1 MRRRSLFA
9 LVPTL
14 LACPALAA
22 GWPERSLRL
31 IVPVAAGGSQDIVAR
46 LLARHLTDAL
56 GQSVLVENMPG
67 AGSNIGYEAASR
79 ARADGY
85 TLLAGSD
92 SLSINKALFPA
103 LSFDPIG
110 FAPISRSVKVPQIFV
125 VRADHPAR
133 NFAEWLDLARH
144 QPMAVGTP
152 GNGSLAHLLG
162 EVVQS
167 AAELR
172 WTHAPYRGG
181 ALAVNDLLGGS
192 LQGVMINIG
201 AVTDHVRGG
210 RLRGLAVSPARRT
223 LALPDVPTLREQGF
237 SGVDVVGWHGLV
249 APAGTDPALCLRLH
263 AEVTKLLARP
273 DVAERVLA
281 LGMEAGTETPADLAA
296 LLRADAEHWG
306 MVVRR
311 ARVQPD

>member
-1 MRRRSLFA
+1 MRRRSLLA
-9 LVPTL
+9 LAPAL
-14 LACPALAA
+14 LARPALAT

-46 LLARHLTDAL
+46 LLARHLTEAL
-56 GQSVLVENMPG
+56 GQSVLVENQPG
-67 AGSNIGYEAASR
+67 AGSNIGYEAA
-79 ARADGY
+79 ARAKPDGY

-92 SLSINKALFPA
+92 SLSINKALFPR
-103 LSFDPIG
+103 LGFDVTG
-110 FAPISRSVKVPQIFV
+110 FAPVSRSVKVPQIFV
-125 VRADHPAR
+125 VRADHPAKS
-133 NFAEWLDLARH
+133 FAEWIALARR

-162 EVVQS
+162 EMVQT

-223 LALPDVPTLREQGF
+223 LALPEVPTLAEQGF
-237 SGVDVVGWHGLV
+237 TGVDVVGWHGLV
-249 APAGTDPALCLRLH
+249 APPGTDPALCQRLN
-263 AEVTKLLARP
+263 AEVSKLLARP

-281 LGMEAGTETPADLAA
+281 LGMEAGPETPAELGA
-296 LLRADAEHWG
+296 LIQADALRWAE
-306 MVVRR
+306 VVRR
-311 ARVQPD
+311 ARIEPD